1 MTAEEKK
8 IAQKKAVAKYQS
20 SDKWKLIKS
29 TPEYQARQ
37 IERKFNNRMKRY
49 GITEEYYN
57 QMLQEQNN
65 SCYLCTKPFDDTYSN
80 KACIDHN
87 HATGKVRHLL
97 CRICNLMV
105 GHCKD
110 NIEIVSNSIEYLTHW
125 KEIANGK

>member
-1 MTAEEKK
+1 MKEYKTSEASRNAVNKYRFSEKAITKYNSPESTAK
-8 IAQKKAVAKYQS
+8 
-20 SDKWKLIKS
+20 
-29 TPEYQARQ
+29 
-37 IERKFNNRMKRY
+37 RKRAYTLRRFKRY

-57 QMLQEQNN
+57 QMLTEQNH
-65 SCYLCTKPFDDTYSN
+65 SCFLCTKPFDDTYSR

-110 NIEIVSNSIEYLTHW
+110 DPNLVQTSIDYLTYWNSKH
-125 KEIANGK
+125 GK